1 MIVDNPE
8 VFTGKIGK
16 AKMNEVSVMIDDNVV
31 QKLRRIPFNLLDRAE
46 NKIYDLLEQDI
57 IERVPDNQPRS

>member
-16 AKMNEVSVMIDDNVV
+16 AKMNEVSVIIDDNVV
-31 QKLRRIPFNLLDRAE
+31 QKPRRIPFNLLDRAE

>member
-16 AKMNEVSVMIDDNVV
+16 AKMNEVSVIDDNVV
-31 QKLRRIPFNLLDRAE
+31 QKPRRIPFNLLDRAE